1 MKRSK
6 KELLESV
13 KDMETIDKDD
23 ILFYISKETLQCE
36 AMEKIG
42 RYLTQEELDVA
53 RKGLEWGLTFD
64 IETVYNT
71 IIFEMIQNNRTNEK
85 DQTTLNFEDHK

>member
-1 MKRSK
+1 
-6 KELLESV
+6 
-13 KDMETIDKDD
+13 METINKDD
-23 ILFYISKETLQCE
+23 ILFYISKETLQYE

-42 RYLTQEELDVA
+42 RSLTEEELDVA

-71 IIFEMIQNNRTNEK
+71 ILFEMIK
-85 DQTTLNFEDHK
+85 DKSP

>member
-1 MKRSK
+1 
-6 KELLESV
+6 
-13 KDMETIDKDD
+13 METIDKDD

>member
-1 MKRSK
+1 MKDLDEG
-6 KELLESV
+6 KEIPHEEVEKLMDGAQ
-13 KDMETIDKDD
+13 DMETINKDE
-23 ILFYISKETLQCE
+23 ILFYISKETMQYE

-42 RYLTQEELDVA
+42 RYLSEEELDVA

-71 IIFEMIQNNRTNEK
+71 ILFEMIK
-85 DQTTLNFEDHK
+85 VHKS